1 METLTAH
8 SQSERS
14 PHRWGY
20 SRRPKTTIAGIA
32 ALALLVPFFIGTTAG
47 NTPSYASTLSVIE
60 DSVPQ
65 TLVDP
70 DTVSVE
76 LGAKFTTS
84 QDGTVSAVR
93 FYRSDRNTGP
103 HVVNLWSPQGKVLAT
118 ATLPDTDG
126 MSVGWQTVTLPT
138 PVEISKG
145 EKYVAS
151 YIAPNGRYSADE
163 QGLKEAKSDGPLTI
177 LASGGV
183 YAYGNGGTYPSNTYK
198 DSNYYVDV
206 VFTPSTPTAP
216 ATTAPPTVKPTTP
229 PTTAPPTVTP
239 TTPPTTA
246 PPTVTPTIAP
256 TTAPPTV
263 APTTPPTTAPPT
275 DPPAIGTLNLPRI
288 PWEGG
293 SSYWKQFKHANDAG
307 WSDPSF
313 FPVVV
318 WYNGISSNAEAQ
330 YDKKNGFNTYIGM
343 DANTPYSLF
352 KDNDVFWIGG
362 KLNSTFTD
370 SSTNWVG
377 NFLDDEVDGRFTPVE
392 GRKWLQSLKDQN
404 AGNGRFNYSNFTQMV
419 ISNDMN
425 ASDSQAF
432 VNNYTDAVS
441 LDMYWYTVPFC
452 SWTPYRQNYITPV
465 TQENCRTASS
475 YGKSMKSLRQ
485 QDAADGKL
493 QAPWQFIEL
502 LNGGPGG
509 GPFTANITPGQLQGA
524 VMSSIINEARGLVYF
539 NQSLSGP
546 CQGGSVLRQSQV
558 TANFCGEP
566 QVDAASKV
574 NSQVHK
580 LAPVL
585 NTQSYQYSFGAGLD
599 TMLKTYNGSAY
610 VFAMVDGSSKPGN
623 RVFQLPNGIKATSVQ
638 VVDENRTIAVGADGK
653 FTDNFANE
661 YSYHIYKIG

>member
-1 METLTAH
+1 MEITTAH
-8 SQSERS
+8 APSNGS
-14 PHRWGY
+14 PHRGGLI
-20 SRRPKTTIAGIA
+20 SRPKITFAGVA
-32 ALALLVPFFIGTTAG
+32 ALALMMPFSIGAGTGTTMS
-47 NTPSYASTLSVIE
+47 NASTISVME
-60 DSVPQ
+60 NTVP
-65 TLVDP
+65 TALVDP
-70 DTVSVE
+70 DTTSVE
-76 LGAKFTTS
+76 LGAKFTTD

-93 FYRSDRNTGP
+93 FYKTDKNTGP
-103 HVVNLWSPQGKVLAT
+103 HVVNLWSPQRKVLAT
-118 ATLPDTDG
+118 ATLPATNDG
-126 MSVGWQTVTLPT
+126 SSGWQTVALPE
-138 PVEISKG
+138 PVKIAKG
-145 EKYVAS
+145 QEYTAS
-151 YIAPNGRYSADE
+151 YIAPNGRYSSDE
-163 QGLKEAKSDGPLTI
+163 QGLKDAKSDGTVTI
-177 LASGGV
+177 LAGGGV
-183 YAYGNGGTYPSNTYK
+183 YAYGNGGTYPNNTYK
-198 DSNYYVDV
+198 NSNYYVDV
-206 VFTPSTPTAP
+206 VFTPASS
-216 ATTAPPTVKPTTP
+216 TTAPPTDPTTPPATDKPTTP
-229 PTTAPPTVTP
+229 PTTTP
-239 TTPPTTA
+239 TTPPATDK
-246 PPTVTPTIAP
+246 P
-256 TTAPPTV
+256 TT
-263 APTTPPTTAPPT
+263 PTTPPATGN
-275 DPPAIGTLNLPRI
+275 DVGTLNLPRI

-293 SSYWKQFKHANDAG
+293 ASYWKQFKHANDAG

-352 KDNDVFWIGG
+352 KDNDVYWIGG

-377 NFLDDEVDGRFTPVE
+377 NFLDDEVDGRFTPAE
-392 GRKWLQSLKDQN
+392 GRKLLQSLKDGN

-419 ISNDMN
+419 MSNDMN
-425 ASDSQAF
+425 ASDAQAY

-465 TQENCRTASS
+465 YQDNCRTASS
-475 YGKSMKSLRQ
+475 YGKSMKSLRA

-546 CQGGSVLRQSQV
+546 CQGGSLLRQSQV
-558 TANFCGEP
+558 TPNFCGQP
-566 QVDAASKV
+566 QVDAAAKV
-574 NSQVHK
+574 NNQIHK
-580 LAPVL
+580 LARVL
-585 NTQSYQYSFGAGLD
+585 NTQSYQYTFGPGLD
-599 TMLKTYNGSAY
+599 TMLKTYDGSAY
-610 VFAMVDGSSKPGN
+610 VFAMVDGNSTPGS
-623 RVFQLPNGIKATSVQ
+623 RVFQLPSEIKAASVE
-638 VVDENRTIAVGADGK
+638 VVDENRSIAVGADGK